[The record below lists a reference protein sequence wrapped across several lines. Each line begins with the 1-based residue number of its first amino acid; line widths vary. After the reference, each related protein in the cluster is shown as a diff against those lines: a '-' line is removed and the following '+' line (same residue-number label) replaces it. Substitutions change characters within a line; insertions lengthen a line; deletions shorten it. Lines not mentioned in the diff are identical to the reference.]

1 MNLWK
6 LNLQLKKREEKMHSK
21 VDFDGK
27 GNLKEN
33 YENNPLYLEY
43 VKLLRQ
49 YFEIKNDEEKLQS
62 KFNEI
67 ITTHQKLVKS
77 GIIVI

>member
-1 MNLWK
+1 
-6 LNLQLKKREEKMHSK
+6 MHSK

-27 GNLKEN
+27 RNLREN

-49 YFEIKNDEEKLQS
+49 YFEIKNDEENLQS

-67 ITTHQKLVKS
+67 LTTHQKLVKS

>member
-1 MNLWK
+1 
-6 LNLQLKKREEKMHSK
+6 MHSK

-49 YFEIKNDEEKLQS
+49 YFEIKNDEENLQS

-67 ITTHQKLVKS
+67 ITTHQKLVEK
-77 GIIVI
+77 GIIVV

>member
-1 MNLWK
+1 
-6 LNLQLKKREEKMHSK
+6 MHSK

-27 GNLKEN
+27 RNLREN

-49 YFEIKNDEEKLQS
+49 YFEIKNDEENLQS

-67 ITTHQKLVKS
+67 ITTHQKLVEK
-77 GIIVI
+77 GIIVV

>member
-1 MNLWK
+1 
-6 LNLQLKKREEKMHSK
+6 MHSK

-67 ITTHQKLVKS
+67 IKQHQKLVKS

>member
-1 MNLWK
+1 MY
-6 LNLQLKKREEKMHSK
+6 SK

>member
-1 MNLWK
+1 
-6 LNLQLKKREEKMHSK
+6 MHSK

-27 GNLKEN
+27 RNLREN

-49 YFEIKNDEEKLQS
+49 YFEIKNDEEKLQN

-77 GIIVI
+77 GIIVIWSRD

>member
-1 MNLWK
+1 
-6 LNLQLKKREEKMHSK
+6 MHSK

-27 GNLKEN
+27 GNLREN

-67 ITTHQKLVKS
+67 ITKHQKLVKS

>member
-1 MNLWK
+1 
-6 LNLQLKKREEKMHSK
+6 MHSK
-21 VDFDGK
+21 VEFDGK

-67 ITTHQKLVKS
+67 ITKHQKLVKS

>member
-1 MNLWK
+1 
-6 LNLQLKKREEKMHSK
+6 MHSK

-27 GNLKEN
+27 GNLREN

-67 ITTHQKLVKS
+67 IKQHQKLVKS

>member
-1 MNLWK
+1 
-6 LNLQLKKREEKMHSK
+6 MHSK

-67 ITTHQKLVKS
+67 LTTHQKLVKS
-77 GIIVI
+77 GIIVIWSRG

>member
-1 MNLWK
+1 
-6 LNLQLKKREEKMHSK
+6 MHSK

-49 YFEIKNDEEKLQS
+49 YFKIKNDEEKLQS

-67 ITTHQKLVKS
+67 ITKHQKLVKS

>member
-1 MNLWK
+1 MY
-6 LNLQLKKREEKMHSK
+6 SK

-43 VKLLRQ
+43 VKLLGQ
-49 YFEIKNDEEKLQS
+49 YFEIKNNEEKLQS

-67 ITTHQKLVKS
+67 IIQHQKLVGS
-77 GIIVI
+77 GIIEF

>member
-1 MNLWK
+1 
-6 LNLQLKKREEKMHSK
+6 MHSK

-27 GNLKEN
+27 GNLREN

-67 ITTHQKLVKS
+67 ITKHQKLVKS
-77 GIIVI
+77 GIIVIWSRD

>member
-1 MNLWK
+1 
-6 LNLQLKKREEKMHSK
+6 MHSK

-27 GNLKEN
+27 LNLREN
-33 YENNPLYLEY
+33 YESNPLYLEY

-67 ITTHQKLVKS
+67 LTTHQKLVKS

>member
-1 MNLWK
+1 
-6 LNLQLKKREEKMHSK
+6 MHSK

-27 GNLKEN
+27 RNLREN

-49 YFEIKNDEEKLQS
+49 YFEIKNDEENLQS

-67 ITTHQKLVKS
+67 ITTQQKLVEK
-77 GIIVI
+77 GIIVV